1 MRVRSV
7 VSTQGQGA
15 GAGVG
20 DQERPVEA
28 HRDQH
33 RGQRGEGG
41 GHHYSRE
48 DSDHIH
54 PAQFIRLA
62 SVEFMLNTGDSNN
75 ASRGD
80 NN

>member
-1 MRVRSV
+1 M

-33 RGQRGEGG
+33 WGQRGEGG
-41 GHHYSRE
+41 GHHHSRE
-48 DSDHIH
+48 YSDHIH
-54 PAQFIRLA
+54 PQFIRLA
-62 SVEFMLNTGDSNN
+62 SLEFMLNTGDSNN
-75 ASRGD
+75 VVITIK
-80 NN
+80 